1 VALFITSPWRR
12 PAACLADAFLAEQER
27 WPLWLQ
33 VLLAFGMAL
42 YLALPEESAWFVGPA
57 MVGALVCAAWSLR
70 RRGYV
75 LLVLLTLTALAVC
88 ILGRAGSRRA
98 RGRSGYFGQNG
109 TSLANG
115 HYCRGGNPAPRLSP
129 VVA

>member
-1 VALFITSPWRR
+1 M
-12 PAACLADAFLAEQER
+12 
-27 WPLWLQ
+27 WLQ

-88 ILGRAGSRRA
+88 LFGPRRIAARAWPVRLFRA
-98 RGRSGYFGQNG
+98 KWDQFS
-109 TSLANG
+109 
-115 HYCRGGNPAPRLSP
+115 
-129 VVA
+129 